1 MYILEEKYPQSDIIV
16 YEKRHCGKRLCAD
29 VQLNFDI
36 IKTVVK
42 RDSPL
47 QEWCK
52 KIVRNTIQKSNF
64 TLSNLGFPLL
74 GNKKTLSHCIPF
86 KSLIHMMYLNHDQCT
101 IFTNNKSVCQTSKL
115 ISQIRFR
122 TQTPTIMMTEGPI
135 MNVIDPTTIC
145 IPTCTLSNI

>member
-1 MYILEEKYPQSDIIV
+1 MVDANTYEDIKNITLNLFKNDIHFGKKIYSQSDIIV

-36 IKTVVK
+36 TKTLVE

-52 KIVRNTIQKSNF
+52 MIVRNNIQKSNF

-74 GNKKTLSHCIPF
+74 GNKKTLRHCIPF

-101 IFTNNKSVCQTSKL
+101 IMNNKSVCQTK
-115 ISQIRFR
+115 QINLPNTF
-122 TQTPTIMMTEGPI
+122 
-135 MNVIDPTTIC
+135 
-145 IPTCTLSNI
+145 